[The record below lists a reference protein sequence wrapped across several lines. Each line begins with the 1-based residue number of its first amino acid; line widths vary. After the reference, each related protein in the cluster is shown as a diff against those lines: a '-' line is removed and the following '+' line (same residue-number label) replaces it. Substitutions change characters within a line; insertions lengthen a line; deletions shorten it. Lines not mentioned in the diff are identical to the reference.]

1 MKQASFPARLSTFIL
16 CAFLWI
22 LFTGRFAVQELIVG
36 ALVSA
41 VVASFAAR
49 YLIHDSAFW
58 LLHPKRL
65 FSMLFYCII
74 LFPWQLIKANV
85 DVARRALSPS
95 LPVNPGIVKIP
106 VDLESDY
113 GKAML
118 ADSITLT
125 PGTITMDIT
134 EEDGQ
139 TYYYVHWIDVK
150 DTDGVKAGEAIKGA
164 FEKWVRRVWK

>member
-1 MKQASFPARLSTFIL
+1 MKQASFPALLSTFIL

-22 LFTGRFAVQELIVG
+22 LFTGSFAVQELIVG
-36 ALVSA
+36 AIVSA

-58 LLHPKRL
+58 LLHPKHF

-74 LFPWQLIKANV
+74 LFPWQLVKANV

-150 DTDGVKAGEAIKGA
+150 DTDGVKAGEAIKGV
-164 FEKWVRRVWK
+164 FEKWVRRIWK